1 MKTRLLGMLGA
12 LALIPACGSIR
23 SLAPHKRLQMAQ
35 VKQPPRTFT
44 RSELTDIQTDLMLFI
59 GDVPELKPHF
69 NADGFDPLLRMR
81 KDRKSTRL
89 NSSHRCIS
97 YAVFCLKK

>member
-12 LALIPACGSIR
+12 LALISACSSIR
-23 SLAPHKRLQMAQ
+23 SLAPHHRLPMAR

-44 RSELTDIQTDLMLFI
+44 RSEITDFQTDLMLFI

-81 KDRKSTRL
+81 IRL
-89 NSSHRCIS
+89 VRVVPICHRH
-97 YAVFCLKK
+97 